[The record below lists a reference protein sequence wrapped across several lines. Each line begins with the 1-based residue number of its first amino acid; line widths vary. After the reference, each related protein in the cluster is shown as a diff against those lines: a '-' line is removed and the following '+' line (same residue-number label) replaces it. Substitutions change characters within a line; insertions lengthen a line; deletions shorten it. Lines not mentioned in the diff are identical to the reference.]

1 MSQINI
7 HRLSDRCKK
16 VIVSDENLSINFSIA
31 YDIELQYI
39 LSNLL
44 TFIAINRH
52 WKELEELRRTKE
64 IEYVEHTKN
73 TDDFVTKVS

>member
-1 MSQINI
+1 M
-7 HRLSDRCKK
+7 
-16 VIVSDENLSINFSIA
+16 VIDNS
-31 YDIELQYI
+31 YR

-73 TDDFVTKVS
+73 TDEFVTKVS